1 MNENSLEVSG
11 LERMKGAAMARS
23 LAIEVISRQPA
34 GSLPEAAA
42 QMGVEVHKVIKS
54 LVIKHK
60 DGSFFFALVPGGR
73 SISWPKLRA
82 LLGVNKLSLP
92 RADVAL
98 AATGYERG
106 TITPLG
112 SLTPWP
118 VIVDA
123 SIVTG
128 SVVLGAGAHG
138 YSTIVD
144 SAELIKAL
152 EATVADIS
160 DPEAND

>member
-1 MNENSLEVSG
+1 MNENSLKVSG
-11 LERMKGAAMARS
+11 LERMKADAVARS
-23 LAIEVISRQPA
+23 LAIKVISRQPA
-34 GSLPEAAA
+34 GNLPEAAA
-42 QMGVEVHKVIKS
+42 QMGVEVQKVIKS

-92 RADVAL
+92 QVDVAL

-128 SVVLGAGAHG
+128 SVVLGAGERG

-160 DPEAND
+160 DSEANA